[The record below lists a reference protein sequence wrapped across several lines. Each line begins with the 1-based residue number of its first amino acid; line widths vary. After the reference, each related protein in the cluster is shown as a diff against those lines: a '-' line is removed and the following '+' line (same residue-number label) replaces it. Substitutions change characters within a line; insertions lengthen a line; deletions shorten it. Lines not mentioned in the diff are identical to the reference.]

1 MVEKKHLI
9 VGVDPGTT
17 TGMAILD
24 LEGNLLRLHSSRTMS
39 LKDLIHMII
48 GYGYPVVVAT
58 DVTPTPAFVDRVG
71 RLFEAVVH
79 QPAHSLTVDEKRNLA
94 KSYAAK
100 FGTEPN
106 FRNTHEKD
114 AFAAAAKA
122 LESYGDKFRWIDR
135 RLEEKGLDAISERVK
150 TMVVG
155 GQSLS
160 DSVAEVL
167 SEREPKPEP
176 AAPKPPVS
184 EERKPSPEKLKSL
197 HRIESSMIRNLEK
210 EILDLKTQLRDR
222 ELKIKSL
229 GNELEKYQSESFWKM
244 LKSKEIDSR
253 NSIIADLK
261 KSLSRVAADRNRLR
275 KKLDSLSETDVWKV
289 ADRLESIAVFGDLVK
304 HTLAQAPARGE
315 GGSGSRII
323 LVEDP
328 SGAGSSVADRLGQ
341 MGVEAII
348 TRGEVPGPARES
360 LENHGIPVIPRNKAE
375 LIVLGPLALGER
387 SKLDR
392 LLASQ
397 RKALDRKAVAA
408 ATTELKRYLEDYRKK
423 ITSQE

>member
-1 MVEKKHLI
+1 LVQKKHLI

-17 TGMAILD
+17 TGIAILD
-24 LEGNLLRLHSSRTMS
+24 LEGNLLRIHSSRTMS

-79 QPAHSLTVDEKRNLA
+79 QPAHSLTVDEKRDLA

-135 RLEEKGLDAISERVK
+135 RLEERGLDAISERVK

-167 SEREPKPEP
+167 SEREPKPERP
-176 AAPKPPVS
+176 PPKPPIS
-184 EERKPSPEKLKSL
+184 EESTASPEKLKSL
-197 HRIESSMIRNLEK
+197 HRIESSMIKNLEK

-229 GNELEKYQSESFWKM
+229 GNELERYQSESFWKM
-244 LKSKEIDSR
+244 LRSKEIDSR

-261 KSLSRVAADRNRLR
+261 RSLSRVAADRNRLR
-275 KKLDSLSETDVWKV
+275 KKLDSLSESSIWKV
-289 ADRLESIAVFGDLVK
+289 VDRLEPIAVVGDLAK
-304 HTLAQAPARGE
+304 NTLAEASTKWEA
-315 GGSGSRII
+315 GSASRIVM
-323 LVEDP
+323 VEDP
-328 SGAGSSVADRLGQ
+328 SGAGSTVADRLGQ

-348 TRGEVPGPARES
+348 TGGEMPGPARES
-360 LENHGIPVIPRNKAE
+360 LENRGIPIIPRDKAE
-375 LIVLGPLALGER
+375 LIVLGGMALGDR
-387 SKLDR
+387 AKLDR

-397 RKALDRKAVAA
+397 KKALERKAVAA